1 MIEIAALCDFLDG
14 KVRYEA
20 GKVYSVL
27 EEDAA
32 RFIFCGW
39 ATDPEGRIV
48 CPDGPKPD
56 HHTIDPDDGVL
67 GSR

>member
-1 MIEIAALCDFLDG
+1 MIEVAVLVDFLDG
-14 KVRYEA
+14 KIRYEA

-39 ATDPEGRIV
+39 AADPEGRIV
-48 CPDGPKPD
+48 APPVQPD
-56 HHTIDPDDGVL
+56 HHTLDPDDGVM
-67 GSR
+67 GY